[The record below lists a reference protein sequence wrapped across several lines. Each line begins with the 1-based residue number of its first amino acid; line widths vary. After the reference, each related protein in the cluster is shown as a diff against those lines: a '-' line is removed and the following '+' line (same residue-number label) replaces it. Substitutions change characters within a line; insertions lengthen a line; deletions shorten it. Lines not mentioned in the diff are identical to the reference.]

1 VFGYGLDH
9 PAESREGGGMGDEV
23 TRRQALARAGV
34 AAVGSG
40 VVLAALAGPA
50 GAEPEGVQGTWK
62 IEPAAGGQPAGF
74 RALAA
79 FAAGGVF
86 LTTGSDEPGTGI
98 GQWTS
103 PAADRFAFTYL
114 NFHFD
119 RDLELHH
126 TTKVRAAGTFAG
138 GTLEGHATLTAT
150 DPHGHAL
157 FSPRKFRFTGRR
169 MLVEKP

>member
-1 VFGYGLDH
+1 M
-9 PAESREGGGMGDEV
+9 ADEV

-62 IEPAAGGQPAGF
+62 IQPGTGDNPAGF
-74 RALAA
+74 HALAA

-103 PAADRFAFTYL
+103 PAADRFAFTYQ

-119 RDLELHH
+119 PDLQLHH
-126 TTKVRAAGTFAG
+126 TTKVRAAGRFAG
-138 GTLEGHATLTAT
+138 AELKGLATLTAVG
-150 DPHGHAL
+150 PHGHPL
-157 FSPRKFRFTGRR
+157 FPPRKFRFTGKR